1 MLICGFNK
9 TTLLDYPEHVAATVF
24 LGGCNFRCPFCQNRD
39 LLLNPADFAAF
50 TEEEVL
56 AHLKKRRAMLSGVC
70 ITGGEPTIY
79 NRDTLENFLVRI
91 KELGYLIKLD
101 TNGTNPEMLRRLYD
115 EKLIDYVAMD
125 IKTGPS
131 DYMKAA
137 GLESTDNPL
146 LEKSYDKI
154 LSTVKESVDFL
165 MHETD
170 PSRFTYEFR
179 TTVVRELHD
188 ENSFT
193 EIGNWIKGAPRYYLQ
208 SYKDSENVLCPG
220 FHAYSKEEL
229 ERFAD
234 LLRPMIPSVSLRGV
248 D

>member
-50 TEEEVL
+50 TEEDIFD
-56 AHLKKRRAMLSGVC
+56 HLKKRRSMLSGVC
-70 ITGGEPTIY
+70 ISGGEPTIY
-79 NRDTLENFLVRI
+79 KDLPNFLVRI
-91 KELGYLIKLD
+91 KELGYLVKLD
-101 TNGTNPEMLRRLYD
+101 TNGTNPDMLRRLYD
-115 EKLIDYVAMD
+115 AKLIDYVAMD

-131 DYMKAA
+131 DYARVAGFSEMKNSIFTAS
-137 GLESTDNPL
+137 GQ
-146 LEKSYDKI
+146 
-154 LSTVKESVDFL
+154 DFL
-165 MHETD
+165 ENVKDSVRFLIYETD
-170 PSRFTYEFR
+170 PSHFSYEFR
-179 TTVVRELHD
+179 TTVVRELHST
-188 ENSFT
+188 ESFT
-193 EIGNWIKGAPRYYLQ
+193 EIGNWIGGASRYFLQ

-229 ERFAD
+229 ETFAN
-234 LLRPMIPSVSLRGV
+234 LLRPMIPSVALRGV